1 MFPIKF
7 VPTSQLFCS
16 YSKQFC
22 FCKAVTP
29 FVWLACSL
37 NANICIHYKAARSM
51 SWGEF
56 SSRAPLE
63 KRWALLICF
72 VTVTHAAQNSLETTL
87 MEVSLSEWDV
97 LCVAFIFLYEVNTC
111 PKYPKVLFFFHLD
124 SFAHLQMD
132 RDQNKHTNKK
142 KQKNPSNDQSV
153 KLTRPAS
160 LSEGQAFWLF
170 EGRIG
175 WGSCKLPNNLSAQL
189 LHSAR
194 YHYVPCLSGS
204 HRSFWCWSF
213 PWLSH
218 ILKKALLF
226 YTIIIAELTV
236 ISKNRSCIT
245 LTCSMYWM

>member
-37 NANICIHYKAARSM
+37 NANICIHYKAARSV

-132 RDQNKHTNKK
+132 RDQNKHTNNKK
-142 KQKNPSNDQSV
+142 RKTPQMTNQW
-153 KLTRPAS
+153 S
-160 LSEGQAFWLF
+160 LRDLRLCLRGRLF
-170 EGRIG
+170 G
-175 WGSCKLPNNLSAQL
+175 
-189 LHSAR
+189 
-194 YHYVPCLSGS
+194 
-204 HRSFWCWSF
+204 F
-213 PWLSH
+213 
-218 ILKKALLF
+218 LKAG
-226 YTIIIAELTV
+226 
-236 ISKNRSCIT
+236 
-245 LTCSMYWM
+245 